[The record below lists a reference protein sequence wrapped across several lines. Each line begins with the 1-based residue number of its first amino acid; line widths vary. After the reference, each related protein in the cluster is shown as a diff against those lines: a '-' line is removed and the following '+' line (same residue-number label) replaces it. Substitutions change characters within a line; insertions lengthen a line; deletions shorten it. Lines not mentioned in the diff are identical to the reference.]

1 MTEHTQSQ
9 GSFIE
14 HPQVLTDRQLGLE
27 EKKLTKEF
35 RERLISYIFSGTF
48 LVFLLVAS
56 LIAAGISLLWSSR
69 DFTQVSEFW
78 KWIVPLVTTYI
89 GYAIGKQPSGNSD
102 T

>member
-1 MTEHTQSQ
+1 MTEQSQPQ

-14 HPQVLTDRQLGLE
+14 HPQILTERHLGLE
-27 EKKLTKEF
+27 EKKLSKEF
-35 RERLISYIFSGTF
+35 RERLISHIFSGTF

-56 LIAAGISLLWSSR
+56 LVGAGIGMLWSGR
-69 DFTQVSEFW
+69 EFAQITEFW

-89 GYAIGKQPSGNSD
+89 GYAIGKQPSGNGD